1 MVDMLTMHAEP
12 VKIRRGKR
20 TDLPALAALLK
31 PEASALIDKVQ
42 TRHWRRLASDPGLDF
57 YIAEH
62 DGTILGALL
71 VCYIRTLRKQ
81 GWQAILDVALTVTS
95 PCGLGLALVRFAKMR
110 ARKRGCRQLIAWRG
124 KMETNG
130 NLAVLQQGGFRPAG
144 DMLSCEL

>member
-1 MVDMLTMHAEP
+1 MLTMHAEA
-12 VKIRRGKR
+12 VKIRRGRR
-20 TDLPALAALLK
+20 TDLPALVALLK
-31 PEASALIDKVQ
+31 PEAPAFIDEVQ

-62 DGTILGALL
+62 NGTILGALL

-81 GWQAILDVALTVTS
+81 GWHAILDVAFTVTS
-95 PCGLGLALVRFAKMR
+95 PCDLGLTLVSFAKMR

-124 KMETNG
+124 KIETNG
-130 NLAVLQQGGFRPAG
+130 HLAVLQQGGFRPAG

>member
-1 MVDMLTMHAEP
+1 MLTMHAEA
-12 VKIRRGKR
+12 VKIRRGR
-20 TDLPALAALLK
+20 RADLPALAALLK
-31 PEASALIDKVQ
+31 PEVPALIDKVQ

-71 VCYIRTLRKQ
+71 VCYIRTLKKH
-81 GWQAILDVALTVTS
+81 GWQAILEVAFSVTS
-95 PCGLGLALVRFAKMR
+95 PGDLGLALVSFAKMR

-130 NLAVLQQGGFRPAG
+130 HLTVLQQGGFRPAG